1 MTENSY
7 IDVYLSETIEKR
19 DNAAC
24 TIALTLILHSGEE
37 CADTVCLHADVPVF
51 VLKTKHPL

>member
-1 MTENSY
+1 MQHA
-7 IDVYLSETIEKR
+7 LSHFE
-19 DNAAC
+19 
-24 TIALTLILHSGEE
+24 LILHSGEE